1 MFVPP
6 LGEVAAVAERVDARL
21 ATSAWDTA
29 RLKQTA
35 GDIDAA
41 AEVAVFALKLAG
53 KRRQAHRDGRF
64 GRLITGFALAACV
77 ALTSFATACDQ
88 PSAAPEATQVAISEL
103 PTISGAS
110 AGITAEARAGPAQFA
125 DLELL
130 DPGSTAQP
138 WAVFIPRGGT
148 VPILI
153 DNVGLGLDRA
163 TGVYRV
169 AAQPVAV

>member
-29 RLKQTA
+29 RLERTA

-53 KRRQAHRDGRF
+53 KRRQAHRGGRF

-77 ALTSFATACDQ
+77 ALTSFAAACDA
-88 PSAAPEATQVAISEL
+88 PSAAPPTTPAAISPPPAVNGANRGIAAPPR
-103 PTISGAS
+103 PTP
-110 AGITAEARAGPAQFA
+110 RPA
-125 DLELL
+125 
-130 DPGSTAQP
+130 T
-138 WAVFIPRGGT
+138 
-148 VPILI
+148 
-153 DNVGLGLDRA
+153 
-163 TGVYRV
+163 
-169 AAQPVAV
+169 